1 MKTAVDTNVLFDLL
15 GGAPGAAS
23 AARQALLSVL
33 SSGPV
38 VICPVVYAELAA
50 GFAHQDELTQFI
62 QDLPLRVED
71 FSADALFQAAAA
83 WKRYALRRGQQVQC
97 PQCGRQAP
105 ISCPSCG
112 APLGWRQHIIA
123 DFLIGGHASCQA
135 DRLLT
140 RDTGYYRTY
149 FPTLLLV
156 VPASLGFQADT

>member
-15 GGAPGAAS
+15 GGDPGAAS

-33 SSGPV
+33 SAGPV

-97 PQCGRQAP
+97 PQCGRSATLRCPACQA
-105 ISCPSCG
+105 SL
-112 APLGWRQHIIA
+112 AWRQHIIA
-123 DFLIGGHASCQA
+123 DFLVGGHASCQS

-140 RDTGYYRTY
+140 RDAGYYRSY
-149 FPTLLLV
+149 FPGLQLMT
-156 VPASLGFQADT
+156 PAPVTP